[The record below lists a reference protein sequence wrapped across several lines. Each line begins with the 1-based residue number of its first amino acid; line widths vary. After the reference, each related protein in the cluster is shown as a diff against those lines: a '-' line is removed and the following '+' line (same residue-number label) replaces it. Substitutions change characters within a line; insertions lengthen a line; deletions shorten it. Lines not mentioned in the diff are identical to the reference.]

1 MSDAPER
8 VPIEQLIDLQRVG
21 PGTRPPTPAELRA
34 ALPRGWVLE
43 DDHEHARRDLRLWF
57 REGWIMMAG
66 LVVFGSVGLSFL
78 WSAMPDGM
86 AGVARLLIAL
96 LIVLAVGGIVGPI
109 VTRALNRR

>member
-1 MSDAPER
+1 MSKAPER

-43 DDHEHARRDLRLWF
+43 DDHAHARRDLRLWF
-57 REGWIMMAG
+57 REGWIMMVG

-78 WSAMPDGM
+78 WGAVPDGL
-86 AGVARLLIAL
+86 AGVARLLLSL

-109 VTRALNRR
+109 VTKALNRR